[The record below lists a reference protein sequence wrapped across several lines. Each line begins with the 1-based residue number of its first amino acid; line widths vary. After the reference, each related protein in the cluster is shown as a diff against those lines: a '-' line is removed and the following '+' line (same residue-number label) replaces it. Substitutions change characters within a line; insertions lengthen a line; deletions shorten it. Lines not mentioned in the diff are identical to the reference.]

1 MPEAY
6 IALTPVHWLY
16 LVGVLVILFT
26 MILRKD
32 TPLVCI
38 AFLFGIGLVGQ
49 RSLAGGIQTIF
60 SSIIYAISEFREVI
74 ATIALVT
81 AFSKCLQELGSDAL
95 LMKPVSKIMRTP
107 AISWWILGGIMF
119 VFSLFLWPSP
129 AVALVG
135 AIILP
140 IAVQSGLTPLA
151 AAMAMNLFGHGFA
164 LSYDAVI
171 QGAPAIS
178 AGAADISTTDILSKG
193 RPLFWIMGLTCVCSA
208 FLLNRVT
215 IIGKRKTE
223 GDNEKKNAGH
233 LNLKGS
239 SGQQSERAREPEK
252 TEWSETGAESK
263 KKNASRTAMTLAIL
277 TPVAFLVDIL
287 FMFLFKLKGG
297 DATSLV
303 AGTAVLLMCAGAIM
317 EFKTGSLEKVTEYV
331 TDGFLFAIR
340 IFAPVIVIG
349 AFFFLGGDGIRHIL
363 GDSYERGILNDWALW
378 LAHHAPLNRYMTALL
393 QLIIG
398 GLTGLDGSGFSG
410 LPLTGAL
417 ARTFGTATGASI
429 PVLACLGQISAIF
442 IGGGTVVPWGLIPVA
457 AICNVDPVELARK
470 NMLPVS
476 IGLVCTFL
484 AACVLL

>member
-6 IALTPVHWLY
+6 ITLTPVHWLY

-49 RSLAGGIQTIF
+49 RSLAGVIQTIF

-107 AISWWILGGIMF
+107 AVSWWILGGIMF

-208 FLLNRVT
+208 FLLNRVAMT
-215 IIGKRKTE
+215 GM
-223 GDNEKKNAGH
+223 EKP
-233 LNLKGS
+233 
-239 SGQQSERAREPEK
+239 REPKLADVPEK
-252 TEWSETGAESK
+252 GEASGK
-263 KKNASRTAMTLAIL
+263 KTYSRTAMTLAIL
-277 TPVAFLVDIL
+277 TPVAFIVDIL

-349 AFFFLGGDGIRHIL
+349 AFFFLGGNGITHIL

-378 LAHHAPLNRYMTALL
+378 LAHHAPLNRYMTAFL